1 MHRQLT
7 GDQSF
12 SNLICDKLIQ
22 LYVHVCEGY
31 IQMHSNTEKVCQ
43 ENTLLLKKQIRMYD
57 VVSRGLFFATSSHF
71 LVTYFWNSNRH
82 FWFLYSHFLGLLLR
96 ACLASTCSINHRNYA
111 IFIWLMDFKSNL
123 SILSDGQSKW
133 ANNFE

>member
-82 FWFLYSHFLGLLLR
+82 FWFLYSHFFGAIALCMFSVHVLNKSQKLCHFYMVNGFQIKF
-96 ACLASTCSINHRNYA
+96 INFKWWA
-111 IFIWLMDFKSNL
+111 IEMS
-123 SILSDGQSKW
+123 
-133 ANNFE
+133 E